1 MARPK
6 RGAARQAEQEAEQA
20 AKKAKA
26 GLATGDQLPE
36 DLSELETDESSAKE
50 KTTIKIQVQST
61 NPLSYSAELKCS

>member
-26 GLATGDQLPE
+26 GLAVGDQLPE
-36 DLSELETDESSAKE
+36 DLPELETDESSAKE
-50 KTTIKIQVQST
+50 KTTIKIQVTIHKS
-61 NPLSYSAELKCS
+61 PILFG